1 MSKNASDNKMLL
13 FIEIIAVP
21 LMVITLRNQLKFR
34 RQSPDSPYRNGRVGR
49 RFRSSTSRT
58 SLKSAMSMFPSVVS
72 PGTG

>member
-34 RQSPDSPYRNGRVGR
+34 RQSPDSP
-49 RFRSSTSRT
+49 
-58 SLKSAMSMFPSVVS
+58 LP
-72 PGTG
+72 